1 MVQFRELTERYRL
14 EKILKST
21 RGGTVLRATDLQS
34 GSPVAVK
41 LIPLASPGVL
51 EAGASQFERL
61 AATVAALRHPNL
73 PTVLDSG
80 FSPDGN
86 AFLVMELLEGW
97 GLDSLT
103 EAPPTRILGL
113 VEQAL
118 SGLEA
123 LAMRGL
129 AHGSVTPDNVFVL
142 STLEWDRVKLL
153 GLGSAIFRD
162 AAATGA
168 EAARFRAPELSR
180 PGAAPDVRSDIYS
193 LALTACHA
201 LRATVGGGESPVVQM
216 PLAVSFAL
224 DNDEA
229 LRQVLE
235 RSLRQDPAERPS
247 LRELRDGIRLAVGST
262 ATAVQIEAPA
272 PGPAPVA
279 APPPFLAADPAP
291 APAPPLPA
299 APPVPAAP
307 ARPAAVS
314 PEMLAVIPE
323 AWKPAE
329 VASAAT
335 AQPVPGM
342 TLPDP
347 LPDLPDLLPDTPG
360 AAAEPEGDDEVLS
373 TVDDEILDALLSVPP
388 PGPWPP
394 ADGAAEDDGTAAVV
408 SQQRPAAAAPAPK
421 SGILGRPAVLLGAAA
436 LVTAVCAGG
445 IAWSLLQEAPEP
457 EAVAA
462 PPPIVRPKPS
472 GPPASERLQE
482 ALGYFEQGE
491 DDRARLVLA
500 SFTAEDQASLRPD
513 QCRSLARMEEVLGL
527 VALER
532 LPEDLAAGLANGDLG
547 KLRTAVAASLGASG
561 LPPEVVQD
569 LGRARSV
576 VEIYEQARSAAAGK
590 RHGEVLERFASLESL
605 LPAVVDPED
614 LRNRAA
620 AALEGEAAELVAE
633 ARYDQALARLDL
645 IRGAWA
651 DREGLA
657 DQIEAYETHKRNQP
671 EQEHLLDALPAIERR
686 KKPHEGLEAMDA
698 VAPTPNLAPRF
709 AEARKRLEAQIA
721 QLDGQPPQVVL
732 RDGYFLVFS
741 RGAVVELS
749 FRATDDYG
757 VRSVEFMARPEGGSW
772 REIPFE
778 PSRSGYYTVKI
789 PPAFHKNGPVD
800 FYVIATDLSGHQGAF
815 GSSDQPQQLTLRKG
829 FERLVQ

>member
-34 GSPVAVK
+34 GGPVVVK
-41 LIPLASPGVL
+41 LIPLASPAVL
-51 EAGASQFERL
+51 EAGAPRFERL

-73 PTVLDSG
+73 PTILDSG
-80 FSPDGN
+80 FSQDGN

-103 EAPPTRILGL
+103 EAPPTRTLGL

-129 AHGSVTPDNVFVL
+129 AHGSVAPDNVFVL

-180 PGAAPDVRSDIYS
+180 PGAAPDVRQDIYS

-224 DNDEA
+224 ENDEA

-247 LRELRDGIRLAVGST
+247 LREIREGIRLAVGNT
-262 ATAVQIEAPA
+262 ATAVQAPAPA

-291 APAPPLPA
+291 AAALPIA
-299 APPVPAAP
+299 PVPVAP

-323 AWKPAE
+323 AWKPAGM
-329 VASAAT
+329 SAAA
-335 AQPVPGM
+335 AQPVPRM

-347 LPDLPDLLPDTPG
+347 LPDLPESLPEPPMD
-360 AAAEPEGDDEVLS
+360 AAEPAEPDEVLS
-373 TVDDEILDALLSVPP
+373 TVDDEVLNALLSVPP
-388 PGPWPP
+388 PGPWPG
-394 ADGAAEDDGTAAVV
+394 ADGAAEAGGTAVP
-408 SQQRPAAAAPAPK
+408 SQQRPPAASPAPK

-436 LVTAVCAGG
+436 LVTVVCAGG
-445 IAWSLLQEAPEP
+445 IAWSLLREAPEP
-457 EAVAA
+457 EAAA
-462 PPPIVRPKPS
+462 PPPIARPKPT

-482 ALGYFEQGE
+482 ALRHFEQGE

-513 QCRSLARMEEVLGL
+513 QCRSLARMEEILGL
-527 VALER
+527 IALER
-532 LPEDLAAGLANGDLG
+532 LPDDLAAGLAKGDLG
-547 KLRTAVAASLGASG
+547 KLRTAVTASLGASSF
-561 LPPEVVQD
+561 PPEVQQD

-576 VEIYEQARSAAAGK
+576 VEIYEQARAATAGK
-590 RHGEVLERFASLESL
+590 RHAEVLERFASLESL

-614 LRNRAA
+614 LRNKAA
-620 AALEGEAAELVAE
+620 AALEGEAQELVQQ
-633 ARYDQALARLDL
+633 ARYDQALARLDV
-645 IRGAWA
+645 IRRTWA
-651 DREGLA
+651 DRDGLA

-671 EQEHLLDALPAIERR
+671 EQERLLAALPGVERR
-686 KKPHEGLEAMDA
+686 KKPHEGVEALDA
-698 VAPTPNLAPRF
+698 IEPTPNLAPRF
-709 AEARKRLEAQIA
+709 AEVRKRLEAQIA
-721 QLDGQPPQVVL
+721 QLDGQSPQVVL
-732 RDGYFLVFS
+732 RDGYFLDFS

-749 FRATDDYG
+749 FRVTDDYE
-757 VRSVEFMARPEGGSW
+757 VRDVKFMARPTGGKW

-778 PSRSGYYTVKI
+778 PSRSGYYTVEV
-789 PPAFHKNGPVD
+789 PPAFHNNGPVD
-800 FYVIATDLSGHQGAF
+800 FYVIATDLSGHQGSF
-815 GSSDQPQQLTLRKG
+815 GTSDQPQQLKPQKG
-829 FERLVQ
+829 FQRLVQ

>member
-34 GSPVAVK
+34 ESPVAVK
-41 LIPLASPGVL
+41 LIPLASPAVL
-51 EAGASQFERL
+51 ETGASRFERL

-73 PTVLDSG
+73 PTILDSG

-103 EAPPTRILGL
+103 EAPPTRTLGL

-123 LAMRGL
+123 LAARGL
-129 AHGSVTPDNVFVL
+129 AHGSVAPDNVFVL

-168 EAARFRAPELSR
+168 KAARFRAPELAA

-224 DNDEA
+224 ENDEA

-247 LRELRDGIRLAVGST
+247 LREIREGIRLAVGNT
-262 ATAVQIEAPA
+262 ATAVQAQAPA
-272 PGPAPVA
+272 PGPASVT
-279 APPPFLAADPAP
+279 APPPFLATDPAP
-291 APAPPLPA
+291 APALPVA
-299 APPVPAAP
+299 SVPAAP

-323 AWKPAE
+323 AWKPAG
-329 VASAAT
+329 VASAAA
-335 AQPVPGM
+335 AQPAPRM

-347 LPDLPDLLPDTPG
+347 LPDLQESLPEPPMDAVEP
-360 AAAEPEGDDEVLS
+360 AEDEVLS
-373 TVDDEILDALLSVPP
+373 TVDDEVLNALLSVPP
-388 PGPWPP
+388 PGPWP
-394 ADGAAEDDGTAAVV
+394 GADGTAEAGATVTPL
-408 SQQRPAAAAPAPK
+408 QQRPAAAPAPK

-436 LVTAVCAGG
+436 LVTVVCVVCVGS
-445 IAWSLLQEAPEP
+445 IAWSLLREAPER
-457 EAVAA
+457 EAAA
-462 PPPIVRPKPS
+462 PPPIVRPRPS
-472 GPPASERLQE
+472 GPPASERLQK
-482 ALGYFEQGE
+482 ALALFEQGE

-513 QCRSLARMEEVLGL
+513 QCRSLQRMEEVLGL

-532 LPEDLAAGLANGDLG
+532 LPDDLAAGLGKGDLG
-547 KLRTAVAASLGASG
+547 KLRTAVAASRGASG
-561 LPPEVVQD
+561 LPPEVLQE

-576 VEIYEQARSAAAGK
+576 VEIYGQARSAAAGK
-590 RHGEVLERFASLESL
+590 RHAEVLERFASLESL
-605 LPAVVDPED
+605 LPAVLDPED
-614 LRNRAA
+614 LQNQAA
-620 AALEGEAAELVAE
+620 AALEAEAAELVQE

-645 IRGAWA
+645 IRRTWT
-651 DREGLA
+651 DRDGLA
-657 DQIEAYETHKRNQP
+657 DQIEAYETHRRNQP
-671 EQEHLLDALPAIERR
+671 EQERLLAALPGVERR
-686 KKPHEGLEAMDA
+686 KKPHEGLEALAA
-698 VAPTPNLAPRF
+698 VEPTPNLAPRF
-709 AEARKRLEAQIA
+709 AEVRKRLEAQIA

-732 RDGYFLVFS
+732 RDGYFLDFS

-749 FRATDDYG
+749 FRATDDYE
-757 VRSVEFMARPEGGSW
+757 VRSVKFMARPQGGRW

-778 PSRSGYYTVKI
+778 PSRSGYYTVEV
-789 PPAFHKNGPVD
+789 PPAFHNNGPVD
-800 FYVIATDLSGHQGAF
+800 FYVIATDLSGHQGSF
-815 GSSDQPQQLTLRKG
+815 GTSDQPQQLKPQKG